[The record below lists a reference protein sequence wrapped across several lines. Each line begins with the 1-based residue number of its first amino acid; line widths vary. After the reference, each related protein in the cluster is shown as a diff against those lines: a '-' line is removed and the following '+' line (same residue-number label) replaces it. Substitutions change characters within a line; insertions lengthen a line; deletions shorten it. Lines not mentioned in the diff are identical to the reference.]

1 MRGTSACSQQGGT
14 DTSAESQFIPLSAI
28 ADHSRRTYKI
38 ASSSLA
44 RSSHRNSHPR
54 LLSRDEDRER
64 RLSHCPARSA
74 QLAATAP
81 LSRGQLGGHKVYT
94 NSLLLASRVGAYLSV
109 CTFPCF
115 RVSFY
120 SILKVTTVLQSRR
133 GYRFPGYMLPLAGR
147 GYDKQGGYIKPH
159 IDGIL
164 SMRKKS
170 WKESKNTP
178 RTTAHSSMI
187 PSVIHSSPVAEYHHG
202 QQPKHLDLPAISHAG
217 AAGAVRQAA
226 HSLRS
231 VGVGS
236 RAKVSTASLSVLAS
250 SSALR
255 AGRRGSLDASAAT
268 RL

>member
-44 RSSHRNSHPR
+44 RSSHRNLHPR

-159 IDGIL
+159 IDG
-164 SMRKKS
+164 
-170 WKESKNTP
+170 TC
-178 RTTAHSSMI
+178 A
-187 PSVIHSSPVAEYHHG
+187 
-202 QQPKHLDLPAISHAG
+202 
-217 AAGAVRQAA
+217 
-226 HSLRS
+226 
-231 VGVGS
+231 S
-236 RAKVSTASLSVLAS
+236 RASNGAQSGA
-250 SSALR
+250 
-255 AGRRGSLDASAAT
+255 RR
-268 RL
+268 R